1 MFLRAWLKSQKVG
14 AGFGYAA
21 GCGAVASPRLSGQT
35 YFRGFAPGSGF
46 ALCTGRFEQVYRQAE
61 LVRAKPGPGA

>member
-46 ALCTGRFEQVYRQAE
+46 AP
-61 LVRAKPGPGA
+61 LVIRPKAIRGA

>member
-35 YFRGFAPGSGF
+35 YFRGFAP
-46 ALCTGRFEQVYRQAE
+46 
-61 LVRAKPGPGA
+61 LVIRPKAVRGA